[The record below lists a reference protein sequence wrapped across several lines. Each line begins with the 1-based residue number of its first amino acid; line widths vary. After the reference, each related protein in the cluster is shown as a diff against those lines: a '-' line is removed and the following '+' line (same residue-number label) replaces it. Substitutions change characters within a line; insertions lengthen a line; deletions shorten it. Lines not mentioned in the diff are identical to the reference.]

1 MVALA
6 PTPHGGVGFFLS
18 DKMSKIAV
26 FIDGFNLYHALDH
39 FDGAPDHNRYCK
51 YKWLN
56 LRKLASMFVFGKD
69 TLEEVLYFTT
79 LATWDAGKTARH
91 RLYIRA
97 LENEG
102 VTVIYGEFKRKKKH
116 CQRCKGDFWSFEEK
130 QTDVNIALYLF
141 QLAIL
146 ERYDKAIIISGD
158 TDLLPAVKVVRA
170 VFLSK
175 QIGVVI
181 PIGRA
186 SEDFK
191 KHVDFHYKM
200 REHHLIKSRF
210 PDTITLPDS
219 TDLTCPA
226 NWM

>member
-1 MVALA
+1 MPKIVA
-6 PTPHGGVGFFLS
+6 
-18 DKMSKIAV
+18 
-26 FIDGFNLYHALDH
+26 FIDGFNLYHALDY
-39 FDGAPDHNRYCK
+39 FENGSDHYRFRK

-79 LATWDAGKTARH
+79 LATWDAGKTVRH

-97 LENEG
+97 LESQG
-102 VTVIYGEFKRKKKH
+102 VKTVYGEFKRKRKH
-116 CQRCKGDFWSFEEK
+116 CHVCNSYFWSFEEK
-130 QTDVNIALYLF
+130 QTDVNIALNLF
-141 QLAIL
+141 QLAIR
-146 ERYDKAIIISGD
+146 ERYDKALIISGD
-158 TDLLPAVKVVRA
+158 TDLIPAVKAVRSTFPA
-170 VFLSK
+170 K

-191 KHVDFHYKM
+191 NQADFYYKM
-200 REHHLIKSRF
+200 REHHLVKSRF
-210 PDTITLPDS
+210 PNTVALSDKSTLN
-219 TDLTCPA
+219 CPP